1 MIKLKNKKTIACQT
15 VVLAALIILI
25 ALVLIPCWLMI
36 VKSFKSFMQEV
47 DAPLALTFPIAWENY
62 KVAWEAVGGS
72 ILNSLIVSCL
82 EVVVTLALSSMGAF
96 AFTRYE
102 FRCKNLIYS
111 AFLALMMIPSV
122 LTLTTKYVMV
132 ADTFGMYG
140 SFLGVILPQSAGLVP
155 FGILLLRGFFDG
167 LPHDLFDA
175 AELDG
180 ANSVKQFLH
189 VCVPLG
195 MPILVTL
202 VLMNFQTSWNDYLW
216 PMIMLGNQ
224 TQKFTIPVMLNTFTS
239 DYYKTELYYGAPLA
253 GSVIVSIPILVLFAF
268 TSKQFISG
276 MTSGAIKM

>member
-1 MIKLKNKKTIACQT
+1 
-15 VVLAALIILI
+15 
-25 ALVLIPCWLMI
+25 
-36 VKSFKSFMQEV
+36 
-47 DAPLALTFPIAWENY
+47 
-62 KVAWEAVGGS
+62 
-72 ILNSLIVSCL
+72 
-82 EVVVTLALSSMGAF
+82 
-96 AFTRYE
+96 
-102 FRCKNLIYS
+102 
-111 AFLALMMIPSV
+111 MMIPSV

-216 PMIMLGNQ
+216 PLLML
-224 TQKFTIPVMLNTFTS
+224 TDRAKMTLPIALSTLNGQ
-239 DYYKTELYYGAPLA
+239 YNTEYNVLMA
-253 GSVIVSIPILVLFAF
+253 GSLISMIPIILIYLFAQRYF
-268 TSKQFISG
+268 KNG
-276 MTSGAIKM
+276 LMAGGIKG